1 MWESGWGCEE
11 SSLGLIMRTACS
23 WCQQHQLGQAWG
35 RLFSVVDDQL
45 PRTLLKE
52 MMDWRGHSLCVYLT
66 AQFNQSLLGTHQL
79 LPSQPLPPGQQGPL
93 PSSATL
99 PPSISYPLEP
109 LTPFKTDKLSVPA
122 LPLSTLTS
130 YLWDKIPIIFI
141 ILPSR
146 VWPECSR
153 LKGMWATESLKNS

>member
-1 MWESGWGCEE
+1 MWESGWSCEE

-52 MMDWRGHSLCVYLT
+52 MMDWRGHSLYVYLT

-93 PSSATL
+93 PLLSYTSSFYILSPGATH
-99 PPSISYPLEP
+99 
-109 LTPFKTDKLSVPA
+109 TFQTDKLSVPA
-122 LPLSTLTS
+122 LTLSTLTS

-146 VWPECSR
+146 VWPGCSR